1 MRKGLSFILAC
12 GLLLCAGC
20 TPAAEKRTFSEDGKS
35 AVAYQE
41 TLLETQNQQTEQI
54 AAQAVGGTLDNPVVL
69 VNPYGLS
76 PLSALIQFDTET
88 AEPVTVIVKGK
99 QAQADLSWTYE
110 PSTAHCLP
118 IIGLYPQQKTTV
130 QLIVRCQ
137 GEGAGD

>member
-54 AAQAVGGTLDNPVVL
+54 AARRW
-69 VNPYGLS
+69 
-76 PLSALIQFDTET
+76 
-88 AEPVTVIVKGK
+88 AE
-99 QAQADLSWTYE
+99 LWTILLFSSI
-110 PSTAHCLP
+110 PM
-118 IIGLYPQQKTTV
+118 
-130 QLIVRCQ
+130 
-137 GEGAGD
+137 D